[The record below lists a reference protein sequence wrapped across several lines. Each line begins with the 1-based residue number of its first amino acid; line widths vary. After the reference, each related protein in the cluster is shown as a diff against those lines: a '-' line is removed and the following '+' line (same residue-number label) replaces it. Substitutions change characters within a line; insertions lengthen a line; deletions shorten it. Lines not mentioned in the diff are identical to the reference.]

1 MTEDFYCDEVLSGKT
16 TVRKVMETENVL
28 AYYHTKPFYPIHIVT
43 IPKKH
48 IASLITL
55 EEADNN
61 LLLELFGVIKQVAAT
76 VTQEHGAC
84 RVITN
89 IWKYQD
95 SKHLHWHIVHGNPLK

>member
-89 IWKYQD
+89 IGKYQD
-95 SKHLHWHIVHGNPLK
+95 SKQLHWHIVHGNPLK